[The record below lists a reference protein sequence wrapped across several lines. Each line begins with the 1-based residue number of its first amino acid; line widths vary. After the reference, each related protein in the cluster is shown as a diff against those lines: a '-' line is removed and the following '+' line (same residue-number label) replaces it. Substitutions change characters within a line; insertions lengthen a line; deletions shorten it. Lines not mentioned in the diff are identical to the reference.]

1 MEWITN
7 NASVIVAAMGII
19 ATIVSIITEM
29 TKNIGFLKKIPT
41 ILQVIVL
48 SVALWVVLYFG
59 VCSAGYLVFQ
69 WYMLVASIIAG
80 FITAYVS
87 SYGWEKLADAFKR
100 YRKDDVNN
108 GSQN

>member
-1 MEWITN
+1 MNWITD
-7 NASVIVAAMGII
+7 NATTIIAAIGII
-19 ATIVSIITEM
+19 AAIVSIVTEM
-29 TKNIGFLKKIPT
+29 TKNLGFLKKIPT

-48 SVALWVVLYFG
+48 SVVLWIALYFG
-59 VCSAGYLVFQ
+59 VCSAGYLIFQ

-108 GSQN
+108 GNQN